1 MTQILV
7 LGGTG
12 KTGRRVVQQLTA
24 AGHTA
29 RSASRLG
36 AVHFDWDDRAT
47 WGPALEGA
55 EALYLVPPA
64 LRMDYVPDATALLAQ
79 AKEAGVRSAVHLSA
93 RGADAGPAPEQNPL
107 YATELALRA
116 SGLQWTVVRPSWFM
130 QNFTEGFMVPRD
142 GVIALPAGDGK
153 VPFIDAEDIAAVA
166 VAALTDP
173 AAHHEQVY
181 ELGGPELLDHDVV
194 AAVLG
199 ARYEAVAED
208 DWKAAV
214 TQAGMPADYAGVLAM
229 IFSFIRDGYE
239 ARLSDGV
246 QRALGRE
253 PGSFA
258 AFAAREAGA
267 APAPA

>member
-1 MTQILV
+1 MADILV

-12 KTGRRVVQQLTA
+12 KTGRRVVRQLTA

-29 RSASRLG
+29 RAASRQG
-36 AVHFDWDDRAT
+36 ALRFDWNDRGT
-47 WGPALEGA
+47 WGPALDGA
-55 EALYLVPPA
+55 DTLYLVPPA
-64 LRMDYVPDATALLAQ
+64 LRSDYVPDVQALLEQ
-79 AKEAGVRSAVHLSA
+79 ARAAGVRGAVHLSA
-93 RGADAGPAPEQNPL
+93 RGADAGPAPERNPL
-107 YATELALRA
+107 FATEQALAA
-116 SGLQWTVVRPSWFM
+116 SGLQWAVVRPSWFM

-181 ELGGPELLDHDVV
+181 ELGGPELLDHHE
-194 AAVLG
+194 AAALLG
-199 ARYEAVAED
+199 ARYEDVAPEQ
-208 DWKAAV
+208 WQAAV
-214 TQAGMPADYAGVLAM
+214 QDAGMPAEYAAM
-229 IFSFIRDGYE
+229 LTMILGFVRDGFE

-258 AFAAREAGA
+258 AFAAREAGT
-267 APAPA
+267 PATA